1 MKLAIRI
8 ALVIATCLGFVVLVP
23 GCGNQNT
30 ASTPPQSAGCTS
42 DAQCNGLK
50 CASGE
55 CVQCTA
61 DSHCNSRDK
70 CNVCSANK
78 CVKKSNCC
86 TDDTQCSR
94 GQRCFNVRGR
104 KYGSC
109 RTPK

>member
-61 DSHCNSRDK
+61 DSDFGKLVSQRFAKLCRPQRSRL
-70 CNVCSANK
+70 
-78 CVKKSNCC
+78 
-86 TDDTQCSR
+86 
-94 GQRCFNVRGR
+94 
-104 KYGSC
+104 
-109 RTPK
+109 